1 MIKSIV
7 MKWWI
12 EMEEHVFLHNEEIRI
27 TSTRIALK
35 EKTIAM
41 QGIVKFE
48 LDREDADKP
57 YVWLVFSGISLIY
70 ALSQGFMDGGGI
82 IGLALSVLFGLMYL
96 AVYKYRELD
105 RKMAIILTL
114 SGGKEEEIF
123 LEDEDELKVVFN
135 KLNEAIIFRG

>member
-1 MIKSIV
+1 MILFNGVKG
-7 MKWWI
+7 WI
-12 EMEEHVFLHNEEIRI
+12 KMEEHVFLHNEEIRI
-27 TSTRIALK
+27 TSTRITLE

-48 LDREDADKP
+48 LDREDIDKP
-57 YVWLVFSGISLIY
+57 YLWLVLSAISLIY

-82 IGLALSVLFGLMYL
+82 IGLLLSICFGLIYL
-96 AVYKYRELD
+96 VVYKLRESD

-123 LEDEDELKVVFN
+123 IEDEDELKVVYD